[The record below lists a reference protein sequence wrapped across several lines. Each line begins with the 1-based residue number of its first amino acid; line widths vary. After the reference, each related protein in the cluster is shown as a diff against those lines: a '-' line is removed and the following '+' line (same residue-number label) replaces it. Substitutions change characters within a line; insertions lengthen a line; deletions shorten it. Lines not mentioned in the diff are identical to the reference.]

1 MTEVRAQVILQSA
14 NGVPADAATNTFS
27 FRWPDTEDYSTE
39 VTAILKAFYDDVGG
53 YISPLIQQNGHLIKF
68 VDHEGPAPQYPF
80 AETSFNLAAAPTGV
94 AFPRE
99 VALVM
104 SFQAD
109 RSAGVNQKRRKG
121 RIYLGPLNTAGNLA
135 TGLVLPAMCTTVNTA
150 AEEIQTACQAVSVLL
165 YWTVWSTMNA
175 SSSIVANG
183 WCDNAWDTQRSR
195 GNVATTR
202 STWSF

>member
-14 NGVPADAATNTFS
+14 NGVAADAATNTFS
-27 FRWPDTEDYSTE
+27 FRWPDGEDYSAD
-39 VTAILKAFYDDVGG
+39 VTAILKAFYDDVSG
-53 YISPLIQQNGHLIKF
+53 YLSPLLAQNNHLIKF
-68 VDHEGPAPQYPF
+68 VDHNGLPPQYPF
-80 AETSFNLAAAPTGV
+80 AETTFNLTNAPAGV

-121 RIYLGPLNTAGNLA
+121 RVYLGPLNTAGNLA
-135 TGLVLPAMCTTVNTA
+135 TGLVLPAMCTTVNVA
-150 AEEIQTACQAVSVLL
+150 AEQIQTSCQAVSLLL
-165 YWTVWSTMNA
+165 YWTVWSGLNG

-202 STWSF
+202 STWVF